1 MEREPLEIIVG
12 PAHPGEEIVIRIKV
26 APQPPLESKLIPDAI
41 AQAASLFTSK
51 FDDFFVHL
59 QEGKFDDRVT
69 AFTEAA
75 PQLKELNDQM
85 IAQGYTAQEVFDMTV
100 QLLTKSPRWT
110 GTKRD
115 AEAHARRF
123 VGLIND
129 VTN

>member
-1 MEREPLEIIVG
+1 MEREPLEITVG
-12 PAHPGEEIVIRIKV
+12 PVDPGEEIRIIIKV
-26 APQPPLESKLIPDAI
+26 APQKLSELKASPDAL
-41 AQAASLFTSK
+41 AQASSLFTSK

-123 VGLIND
+123 IGLIND